1 MTLSN
6 QINELYPDMEILL
19 ADGFDDAF
27 IGIGQQF
34 SKFMAVYDKLK
45 CIEIL
50 SDQGMSEE
58 EAEEYM
64 DYNVTG
70 AYMGENTPVFI
81 EGMEL

>member
-6 QINELYPDMEILL
+6 KIHEEYPDMEILL

-34 SKFMAVYDKLK
+34 SKFMAVYDKSK

-50 SDQGMSEE
+50 TDQGMSDD
-58 EAEEYM
+58 EAMEYF

-70 AYMGENTPVFI
+70 AFMGDNTPVFI
-81 EGMEL
+81 ERMEL

>member
-81 EGMEL
+81 ERMEL

>member
-1 MTLSN
+1 M
-6 QINELYPDMEILL
+6 LL
-19 ADGFDDAF
+19 ANGVDDAF

-50 SDQGMSEE
+50 TDQGMSDD
-58 EAEEYM
+58 EAMEYF

-70 AYMGENTPVFI
+70 AFMGDNTPVFI
-81 EGMEL
+81 ERIEL

>member
-6 QINELYPDMEILL
+6 KIHEEYPDMEILL

-27 IGIGQQF
+27 IRIGQQF
-34 SKFMAVYDKLK
+34 SKFMAVYDKSK

-50 SDQGMSEE
+50 TDQGMSDD
-58 EAEEYM
+58 EAMEYF

-70 AYMGENTPVFI
+70 SYMGDNTPVFI
-81 EGMEL
+81 ERMKL

>member
-50 SDQGMSEE
+50 SDQGMSED

-81 EGMEL
+81 ERMEL

>member
-1 MTLSN
+1 MTIK
-6 QINELYPDMEILL
+6 QRINEEYPDNEILL

-81 EGMEL
+81 ERMEL

>member
-58 EAEEYM
+58 EAKEYM

>member
-6 QINELYPDMEILL
+6 KIHDEYPDMEILL
-19 ADGFDDAF
+19 ANGFDDAF

-34 SKFMAVYDKLK
+34 SKFMAVYDKSK

-50 SDQGMSEE
+50 TDQGMTEE
-58 EAEEYM
+58 EAIEHF

-70 AYMGENTPVFI
+70 AFMGDNTPVFI
-81 EGMEL
+81 ERLEL